1 VLSQTGLVGG
11 LLFGGFLGCAL
22 AAVWLARSRR
32 SPLGH
37 AVAAAAVV
45 TFAYWALH
53 GSIDWFWEFPGLAGP
68 AFAWLGLAGGLE
80 RPAPAAVSSANS
92 ENRISMP
99 AAAGYT
105 LALVASVVSLG
116 LPWLAAREI
125 ERAADT
131 WRSDPEDAYSILD
144 RARALNP
151 LSARPDLVAG
161 AIAMR
166 QEDFGRAEDS
176 FERALERKGDDWYA
190 ELELAIVA
198 AREGRQEEALTRL
211 DRAEEL
217 NPLEEAVG
225 LVREGVRSGEPVDPH
240 VIDRIFLQRVEERSS

>member
-1 VLSQTGLVGG
+1 MT
-11 LLFGGFLGCAL
+11 
-22 AAVWLARSRR
+22 
-32 SPLGH
+32 
-37 AVAAAAVV
+37 
-45 TFAYWALH
+45 
-53 GSIDWFWEFPGLAGP
+53 
-68 AFAWLGLAGGLE
+68 
-80 RPAPAAVSSANS
+80 
-92 ENRISMP
+92 

-105 LALVASVVSLG
+105 LALVASVLSLG

-144 RARALNP
+144 RARSLNP
-151 LSARPDLVAG
+151 LSARPDLVTG

-166 QEDFGRAEDS
+166 QEDFDRAEEA

-198 AREGRQEEALTRL
+198 AREGRRDEALSRL

-217 NPLEEAVG
+217 NPLEEAVDV
-225 LVREGVRSGEPVDPH
+225 VREGVRSGEQVDPH
-240 VIDRIFLQRVEERSS
+240 VIDRLFLQRVEERST

>member
-1 VLSQTGLVGG
+1 MT
-11 LLFGGFLGCAL
+11 
-22 AAVWLARSRR
+22 
-32 SPLGH
+32 
-37 AVAAAAVV
+37 
-45 TFAYWALH
+45 
-53 GSIDWFWEFPGLAGP
+53 
-68 AFAWLGLAGGLE
+68 
-80 RPAPAAVSSANS
+80 
-92 ENRISMP
+92 

-105 LALVASVVSLG
+105 LALVASVLSLG

-144 RARALNP
+144 RARSLNP
-151 LSARPDLVAG
+151 LSARPDLVTG

-166 QEDFGRAEDS
+166 LEDFDRAEEA

-198 AREGRQEEALTRL
+198 AREGRRDEALSRL

-217 NPLEEAVG
+217 NPLEEAVDV
-225 LVREGVRSGEPVDPH
+225 VRDGVRSGEQVDPH
-240 VIDRIFLQRVEERSS
+240 VIDRLFLQRVEERST